1 MKPVRLEFQGIN
13 SFSEHT
19 IIDFESLTKNG
30 IFGIFGD
37 TGSGKST
44 ILDCINFALY
54 GNVERSKE
62 KTDIINFRSARAD
75 VKFVFN
81 ILTEGK
87 RKTYTVERTL
97 KRDKNGTHKAFLYED
112 DKCIAEK
119 ATEVEKKIVEILG
132 VEDED
137 FRKCIALPQGEFSQF
152 VKSTPSGR
160 LALIERLFSLYKYG
174 DRLKEK
180 IAARQNAAEA
190 EYQNVTGRLSGYE
203 EVTAE
208 ALENRKKELSESGV
222 KLEKLTKQAAKT
234 AKRCEELKSLHDKC
248 AELKET
254 EEKLKKLEEASQGM
268 QALKRDLKL
277 LPVCNEA
284 VKIFN
289 ELNAKQGEIL
299 AADSAIANLLTSLS
313 TETAKLAA
321 TEEGFAK
328 SDFDGEIAKRLK
340 LEASYKITEGKPEK
354 LLAVKAELVKKREE
368 FRVKEAQLKSLCAK
382 SEEAEREVKLAEEA
396 LSKSAAGDV
405 EQLVSVQFKGAVL
418 REEYA
423 KNLSYFSEL
432 SAAVKVYKEN
442 SPLYKFISEE
452 IGKKTEEYKER
463 LLNVKDFKIDD
474 VKKRLNEIQSA
485 DAEREKLQSSLS
497 EKRLERQK
505 LISAVQV
512 AEKELGILQKD
523 GAELRRRADELE
535 AELFKVFGENCADF
549 SAAVTHNETE
559 LQKLEA
565 QKKDFLERLESQKK
579 ALTELNINIERRKAL
594 KAAAEKDCGAL
605 NIKLQRTVT
614 DGGFSSFDECK
625 ALAERYSGY
634 GDAEKTLEEYERQLS
649 SLTEKYNSLKQYEK
663 SGYSDGAYT
672 ACLKEREELEK
683 EVKTLTGGNAVLA
696 EGCKTLEKRLAE
708 KAEILKDAE
717 RIERERNLI
726 LALKEVTKGNKFME
740 FIANEYLCDISALAS
755 STLLKLTDGRYF
767 LSYKDNNFFV
777 ADNYDCGNLRGV
789 NTLSGGETFLVSLS
803 LALALSQT
811 ICAKSLKSIEFF
823 FLDEGFGTLDS
834 TLVDTV
840 MNALE
845 KLKSSSFTIGVISH
859 VEELKHRIDSKI
871 TVKKATE
878 SHGSTVEFS
887 C

>member
-1 MKPVRLEFQGIN
+1 MKPLRLEFQGIN

-62 KTDIINFRSARAD
+62 KTDIINFRSNRAD

-81 ILTEGK
+81 ILNGGK

-97 KRDKNGTHKAFLYED
+97 KRDKSGTHKAFLYED

-119 ATEVEKKIVEILG
+119 TTEVEKKIVEILG

-180 IAARQNAAEA
+180 ISSRQNAAEA
-190 EYQNVTGRLSGYE
+190 EFQNVAGRLSGYE

-208 ALENRKKELSESGV
+208 ALENKKKELSETA
-222 KLEKLTKQAAKT
+222 KRLEKLTAQAAEA
-234 AKRCEELKSLHDKC
+234 AKRCEELKALHEKC
-248 AELKET
+248 AELNDT
-254 EEKLKKLEEASQGM
+254 EEKLKKLEQASQSM
-268 QALKRDLKL
+268 KALKMDLKL

-284 VKIFN
+284 VKIYN
-289 ELNAKQGEIL
+289 DVLAKQREIN
-299 AADSAIANLLTSLS
+299 SA
-313 TETAKLAA
+313 
-321 TEEGFAK
+321 
-328 SDFDGEIAKRLK
+328 DGEITNILNKLSAQTAELAETEKELANGDFEGRIAERLK
-340 LEASYKITEGKPEK
+340 LEASYKTLEGKPEK
-354 LLAVKAELVKKREE
+354 LRGVKCELDKKRAAYRDKEQFLKLLYAKAE
-368 FRVKEAQLKSLCAK
+368 Q
-382 SEEAEREVKLAEEA
+382 AENEVKSAEA
-396 LSKSAAGDV
+396 SLKNSSAGDV

-423 KNLSYFSEL
+423 KSLNYFAEL
-432 SAAVKVYKEN
+432 GSTVKIYKEN

-452 IGKKTEEYKER
+452 VAKKTEEYKER
-463 LLNVKDFKIDD
+463 LLNVKDFKTDD
-474 VKKRLNEIQSA
+474 VKKRLQEIQLA
-485 DAEREKLQSSLS
+485 DAEREKLQIGLS
-497 EKRLERQK
+497 EKRLNLQK
-505 LISAVQV
+505 LIAEVQV
-512 AEKELGILQKD
+512 AQKELETLQRD
-523 GAELRRRADELE
+523 GAELRKRADELDG
-535 AELFKVFGENCADF
+535 ELKKIFGENCADF
-549 SAAVTHNETE
+549 SGAAARNESE
-559 LQKLEA
+559 LKRLEA
-565 QKKDFLERLESQKK
+565 QKKQILEKLEGQKR
-579 ALTELNINIERRKAL
+579 ALNELNINIERQKAL
-594 KAAAEKDCGAL
+594 KAAAEKDCAAL
-605 NIKLQRTVT
+605 NAKLEKTVA
-614 DGGFSSFDECK
+614 DGGFPSFEACK
-625 ALAERYSGY
+625 ALAGKYCGY

-649 SLTEKYNSLKQYEK
+649 ALTEKHNSLKEYAN
-663 SGYSDGAYT
+663 SGYSDEAYN
-672 ACLKEREELEK
+672 ACLKEREALETD
-683 EVKTLTGGNAVLA
+683 VKALTGNKAVLA

-708 KAEILKDAE
+708 KAEILKEAE
-717 RIERERNLI
+717 RIEKERNLI

-777 ADNYDCGNLRGV
+777 ADNFDCGNLRGV

-840 MNALE
+840 MSALE

-878 SHGSTVEFS
+878 SHGSTVQLS